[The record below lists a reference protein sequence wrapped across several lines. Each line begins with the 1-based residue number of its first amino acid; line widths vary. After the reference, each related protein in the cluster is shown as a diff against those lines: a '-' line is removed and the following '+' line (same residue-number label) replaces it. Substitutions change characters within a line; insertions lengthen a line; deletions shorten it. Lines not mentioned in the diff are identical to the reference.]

1 MKTLALVL
9 SGLLLSATAQASE
22 RYRVELMMF
31 AYIDE
36 NAAREEHWPLLKQR
50 ADAEEAAIQAALA
63 EDADAEAIFT
73 GESDAPETERSLGA
87 NVPANTPD
95 STPRDAALDG
105 ALEGEGI
112 ENSQEGLPV
121 SEEETPAQQYLPIEN
136 LEFANAAE
144 RFGYRSD
151 IKIVWHQAWIE
162 ELQDAENAIRHPIE
176 TGYEEE
182 NFRVL
187 VKGDVRLHRSRY
199 LHFTPNL
206 EVDQEIFTLPDPE
219 PVMITPVDI
228 NNQVSESTHQ
238 SYSSAQKFGSGNS
251 NGDNAPAIFPQVSIT
266 PPPQPEWLPL
276 RAAEVSLSRR
286 MRSDELHYLD
296 HPLLGMVIRV
306 TPYEEPEQP
315 EESENQQ
322 AVPEEAGA
330 AE

>member
-63 EDADAEAIFT
+63 EEADAEAIFT
-73 GESDAPETERSLGA
+73 GESEVLATETPLSENTQASE
-87 NVPANTPD
+87 NTPESD
-95 STPRDAALDG
+95 S
-105 ALEGEGI
+105 GI
-112 ENSQEGLPV
+112 ESPDELSGENLPV
-121 SEEETPAQQYLPIEN
+121 AEEQSGQQYLPVAN

-162 ELQDAENAIRHPIE
+162 ELQDAENAQPHPVE
-176 TGYEEE
+176 ASYEEE
-182 NFRVL
+182 NFRVI
-187 VKGDVRLHRSRY
+187 VKGNVRVHRSRY
-199 LHFTPNL
+199 LHFTPQL

-219 PVMITPVDI
+219 PTPVVIPVEVTESTFQSYNTAQTFSTGLVNGQI
-228 NNQVSESTHQ
+228 NNES
-238 SYSSAQKFGSGNS
+238 
-251 NGDNAPAIFPQVSIT
+251 APPIFPEVSIT

-276 RAAEVSLSRR
+276 RAAEVTLSRR
-286 MRSDELHYLD
+286 MRSGELHYLD

-306 TPYEEPEQP
+306 TPYEEPEVSADSVGSD
-315 EESENQQ
+315 SENQQ
-322 AVPEEAGA
+322 
-330 AE
+330 